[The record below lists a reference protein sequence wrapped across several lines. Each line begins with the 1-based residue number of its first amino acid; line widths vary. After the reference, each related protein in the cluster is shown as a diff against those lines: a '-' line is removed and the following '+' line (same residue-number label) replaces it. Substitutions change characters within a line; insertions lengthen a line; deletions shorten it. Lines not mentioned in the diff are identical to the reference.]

1 MEVVYYEPAEGLCCL
16 RERARKTSINT
27 ILKIAKDT
35 IAINH
40 SGQRTRV
47 PEKVDSVPL

>member
-1 MEVVYYEPAEGLCCL
+1 MEVIYYELAEGLCCL
-16 RERARKTSINT
+16 RERARKTSIKI
-27 ILKIAKDT
+27 ILKIVKAT

-47 PEKVDSVPL
+47 PEKVDSVPS